1 MTPGNCW
8 SRVTSPGSRVDEPRT
23 GDGSRDVDNSGLG
36 TRDSGL
42 AAQRAAAGFTLLEL
56 MIVVTIIGILATIS
70 QPMYRN
76 AVTKAREAALQENLF
91 VMRDAIDKYY
101 ADNEKYPESLEDL
114 VNKKYIRRVP
124 KDPIPGSSAT
134 WVVVQE
140 TDDKGQPGGISDV
153 KSSSEAVGTD
163 GRKYSEW

>member
-1 MTPGNCW
+1 
-8 SRVTSPGSRVDEPRT
+8 
-23 GDGSRDVDNSGLG
+23 VDNSGLG

-42 AAQRAAAGFTLLEL
+42 AARAAGFTLLEL
-56 MIVVTIIGILATIS
+56 MIVVSIIGILATIA

-76 AVTKAREAALQENLF
+76 AVVKAREAALQENLF

-114 VNKKYIRRVP
+114 VNKKYIRGVP
-124 KDPIPGSSAT
+124 KDPFTGSNAT
-134 WVVVQE
+134 WQAVQE
-140 TDDKGQPGGISDV
+140 TDDKGAQVGVSDV
-153 KSSSEAVGTD
+153 KSGSDAVGTD

>member
-1 MTPGNCW
+1 MTPGNRLTFLVCGLW
-8 SRVTSPGSRVDEPRT
+8 FVVPIGLNDKPGTIDHKP
-23 GDGSRDVDNSGLG
+23 
-36 TRDSGL
+36 
-42 AAQRAAAGFTLLEL
+42 AQRARGAAAGFTLLEL

-76 AVTKAREAALQENLF
+76 AVTKAREAALLENLF

-114 VNKKYIRRVP
+114 ATKKYIRGVP
-124 KDPIPGSSAT
+124 RDPITGSNAT
-134 WVVVQE
+134 WQVVQE
-140 TDDKGQPGGISDV
+140 TDEKGAQAGISDV
-153 KSSSEAVGTD
+153 KSGSDVAGTD